1 MFEDPLEKG
10 IARSQAFLPGEPHGQ
25 RSLAD
30 YSPRGCK
37 EVGTTERQVSDQKQ
51 NQDSPAKIMYSRLT
65 Q

>member
-30 YSPRGCK
+30 YSPWGCK